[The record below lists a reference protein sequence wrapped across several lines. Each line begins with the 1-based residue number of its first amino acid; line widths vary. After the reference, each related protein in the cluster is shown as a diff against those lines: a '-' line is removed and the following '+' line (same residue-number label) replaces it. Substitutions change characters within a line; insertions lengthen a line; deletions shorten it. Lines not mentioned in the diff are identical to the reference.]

1 MNFKNFLVE
10 QKEKHSVLA
19 YGRMNPPTTG
29 HLKVIQKVQD
39 VAKQVGGDH
48 HMIVSHTQ
56 DSKKNPLSGAQK
68 VKHLKRYAPGANIK
82 SSSKENPTLFSQAA
96 ELYKNGVTHL
106 HVVAGSDRVPEYKQK
121 FKELNGKPNK
131 EGHVAFNFKKITI
144 HSAGTRDP
152 DAEGDVGISGTKM
165 REYVKNDDFKSF
177 RKGVPTQVSDK
188 DVKELMNDVRKG
200 MGLREDVNTK
210 FESLLVEGVH
220 DQSIFKVVFLAGGP
234 GSGKDYVLDNTLS
247 GHGLTEINSDKALE
261 FLMDKQ
267 GLDKRMP
274 ASEEEK
280 RNVVR
285 GKAKNVTELRQRL
298 ALLGRNGLIINGT
311 GDDVEKVTK
320 IKKRL
325 EELGYESKMI
335 LVNTKDEVSQQ
346 RNIERGQRGG
356 RTVPENIRREKWD
369 NVQNARTEY
378 AKMFGDNYHEFDNS
392 EDLREAPPEV
402 VKQKKG
408 EMMDIFKEVRKF
420 TEKPVNNPKA
430 EEWIA
435 HEMNRND
442 RLSAA
447 PSPSKTTLSAHP
459 ENPHKDKMNTMGL
472 NYYGFGRYGK
482 NNKVTH
488 HSVNGKLVEIPKEKP
503 EQSGSI
509 PTPGTSMTKQ
519 PRKKVNEEF
528 EQFIKEA
535 VTVTVTGDTPEEVAK
550 TLKLL
555 KTDDEESVEEE
566 NSYQYSDNTSIRV
579 LNYFNEEVEHL
590 DEKVKLLRD
599 KTGKLRVFMLRRAAA
614 KEAHLKNGVVMTH
627 KTGYIVKI
635 KENEDVGFHKET
647 IQEDGTD
654 GSNTDPTV
662 STPAGESIRA
672 KLKAYQPTKKDIHPE
687 KNASRT
693 TEVAKSQNY
702 NEHREKLSLIEIR
715 QRQKTKIAE
724 SIDKNIEPGLSMA
737 SSGESIGRDMGEK
750 IRKKDGKA
758 SQVVE
763 TIGAGGEDAS
773 SNSDMKELE
782 LKRKG
787 IDLHTFKSKKFV

>member
-1 MNFKNFLVE
+1 MNFKDFLVE
-10 QKEKHSVLA
+10 QKEKHAVLA

-29 HLKVIQKVQD
+29 HLKVVNKVQD
-39 VAKQVGGDH
+39 VAKDVGGEH
-48 HMIVSHTQ
+48 HMIVSHSQ

-68 VKHLKRYAPGANIK
+68 VKHLKRYAPGANIR
-82 SSSKENPTLFSQAA
+82 SSSKENPTIFSHAA
-96 ELYKNGVTHL
+96 ELHKSGVTHL

-131 EGHVAFNFKKITI
+131 EGKVPFHFKKITI

-152 DAEGDVGISGTKM
+152 DAEGDTGISGTKM
-165 REYVKNDDFKSF
+165 REHVKNNDFKSF
-177 RKGVPTQVSDK
+177 RKGVPAHVSDK
-188 DVKELMNDVRKG
+188 HAKELMQDVHKG
-200 MGLREDVNTK
+200 MGLHEDINTK
-210 FESLLVEGVH
+210 FESLLNEGVH

-261 FLMDKQ
+261 FLMDKE

-280 RNVVR
+280 RNLVR
-285 GKAKNVTELRQRL
+285 GKAKSITELRQRL

-325 EELGYESKMI
+325 EELGYESKMV
-335 LVNTKDEVSQQ
+335 LVNTDDEVSQQ

-356 RTVPENIRREKWD
+356 RTVPENIRREKWES
-369 NVQNARTEY
+369 VQNARTEY

-392 EDLREAPPEV
+392 EDLRNAPPEV

-408 EMMDIFKEVRKF
+408 EMMDIFKNVREF
-420 TEKPVNNPKA
+420 TQKPVANPKA

-435 HEMNRND
+435 YEMNRKD

-447 PSPSKTTLSAHP
+447 PSPSKTTMAAHP

-472 NYYGFGRYGK
+472 TYYGFGRYGR
-482 NNKVTH
+482 NGKVTH
-488 HSVNGKLVEIPKEKP
+488 HSVNGKLVEIPKENP
-503 EQSGSI
+503 EQAGSV
-509 PTPGTSMTKQ
+509 PTPGTSMTKK
-519 PRKKVNEEF
+519 PRKKVNEAF
-528 EQFIKEA
+528 EQFINEA

-555 KTDDEESVEEE
+555 KTEDEEPVEEE
-566 NSYQYSDNTSIRV
+566 NVYQYSDNSAMKV
-579 LNYFNEEVEHL
+579 LNYFNEEVELL

-599 KTGKLRVFMLRRAAA
+599 TKGNLRVFMLRRAAA
-614 KEAHLKNGVVMTH
+614 KEAHLKNGEVMKH
-627 KTGYIVKI
+627 KIGYIVKI
-635 KENEDVGFHKET
+635 KENEDVRLCKKT

-662 STPAGESIRA
+662 STPAGDSIRA
-672 KLKAYQPTKKDIHPE
+672 KFKAYRPTKKDIHPE
-687 KNASRT
+687 ENVSKQ
-693 TEVAKSQNY
+693 TEVAKPQNY
-702 NEHREKLSLIEIR
+702 NEQREKLSLIEIR
-715 QRQKTKIAE
+715 QRQKAKISE

-737 SSGESIGRDMGEK
+737 ASGESIGRDTGEK

-758 SQVVE
+758 SQVAE

-773 SNSDMKELE
+773 STSDMKELE

-787 IDLHTFKSKKFV
+787 IDLLSFRKRNYV

>member
-1 MNFKNFLVE
+1 MNFKDFLVE
-10 QKEKHSVLA
+10 QKEKHAVLA

-29 HLKVIQKVQD
+29 HLKVVNKVQD
-39 VAKQVGGDH
+39 VAKDVGGEH
-48 HMIVSHTQ
+48 HMIVSHSQ

-68 VKHLKRYAPGANIK
+68 VKHLKRYAPGANIR
-82 SSSKENPTLFSQAA
+82 SSSKENPTIFSHAA
-96 ELYKNGVTHL
+96 ELHKSGVTHL

-131 EGHVAFNFKKITI
+131 EGHVPFHFKKITI

-152 DAEGDVGISGTKM
+152 DAEGDTGISGTKM
-165 REYVKNDDFKSF
+165 REHVKNNDFKSF
-177 RKGVPTQVSDK
+177 RKGVPAHVSDK
-188 DVKELMNDVRKG
+188 HAKELMQDVHKG
-200 MGLREDVNTK
+200 MGLHEDINTK
-210 FESLLVEGVH
+210 FESLLNEGVH

-261 FLMDKQ
+261 FLMDKE

-280 RNVVR
+280 RNLVR
-285 GKAKNVTELRQRL
+285 GKAKSVTELRQRL

-325 EELGYESKMI
+325 EELGYESKMV
-335 LVNTKDEVSQQ
+335 LVNTDDEVSQQ

-356 RTVPENIRREKWD
+356 RTVPENIRREKWES
-369 NVQNARTEY
+369 VQNARTEY

-392 EDLREAPPEV
+392 EDLRSAPPEV

-408 EMMDIFKEVRKF
+408 EMMDIFKNVREF
-420 TEKPVNNPKA
+420 TQKPVANPKA

-435 HEMNRND
+435 YEMNRKD

-447 PSPSKTTLSAHP
+447 PSPSKTTMAAHP

-472 NYYGFGRYGK
+472 TYYGFGRYGR
-482 NNKVTH
+482 NGKVTH
-488 HSVNGKLVEIPKEKP
+488 HSVNGKLVEIPKENP
-503 EQSGSI
+503 EQAGSV
-509 PTPGTSMTKQ
+509 PTPGTSMTKK
-519 PRKKVNEEF
+519 PRKKVNEAF
-528 EQFIKEA
+528 EELF
-535 VTVTVTGDTPEEVAK
+535 V
-550 TLKLL
+550 
-555 KTDDEESVEEE
+555 DEEIE
-566 NSYQYSDNTSIRV
+566 
-579 LNYFNEEVEHL
+579 LL

-599 KTGKLRVFMLRRAAA
+599 TKGNLRVFMLRRAAA
-614 KEAHLKNGVVMTH
+614 KEAHLKNGEVMKH
-627 KTGYIVKI
+627 KIGYIVKI
-635 KENEDVGFHKET
+635 KENEDVRLCKKT

-662 STPAGESIRA
+662 STPAGDSIRA
-672 KLKAYQPTKKDIHPE
+672 KFKAYRPTKKDIHPE
-687 KNASRT
+687 ENVSKQ
-693 TEVAKSQNY
+693 TEVAKPQNY
-702 NEHREKLSLIEIR
+702 NEQREKLSLIEIR
-715 QRQKTKIAE
+715 QRQKAKISE

-737 SSGESIGRDMGEK
+737 ASGESIGRDMGEK

-758 SQVVE
+758 SQVAE

-773 SNSDMKELE
+773 STSDMKELE

-787 IDLHTFKSKKFV
+787 IDLLSFRKRNYV

>member
-1 MNFKNFLVE
+1 MNFKDFLVE
-10 QKEKHSVLA
+10 QKEKHAVLA

-29 HLKVIQKVQD
+29 HLKVVNKVQD
-39 VAKQVGGDH
+39 VAKDVGGEH
-48 HMIVSHTQ
+48 HMIVSHSQ

-68 VKHLKRYAPGANIK
+68 VKHLKRYAPGANIR
-82 SSSKENPTLFSQAA
+82 SSSKENPTIFSHAA
-96 ELYKNGVTHL
+96 ELHKSGVTHL

-131 EGHVAFNFKKITI
+131 EGHVPFHFKKITI

-152 DAEGDVGISGTKM
+152 DAEGDTGISGTKM
-165 REYVKNDDFKSF
+165 REHVKNNDFKSF
-177 RKGVPTQVSDK
+177 RKGVPAHVSDK
-188 DVKELMNDVRKG
+188 HAKELMQDVHKG
-200 MGLREDVNTK
+200 MGLHEDINTK
-210 FESLLVEGVH
+210 FESLLNEGVH

-261 FLMDKQ
+261 FLMDKE

-280 RNVVR
+280 RNLVR
-285 GKAKNVTELRQRL
+285 GKAKSVTELRQRL

-325 EELGYESKMI
+325 EELGYESKMV
-335 LVNTKDEVSQQ
+335 LVNTDDEVSQQ

-356 RTVPENIRREKWD
+356 RTVPENIRREKWES
-369 NVQNARTEY
+369 VQNARTEY

-392 EDLREAPPEV
+392 EDLRNAPPEV

-408 EMMDIFKEVRKF
+408 EMMDIFKNVREF
-420 TEKPVNNPKA
+420 TQKPVANPKA

-435 HEMNRND
+435 YEMNRKD

-447 PSPSKTTLSAHP
+447 PSPSKTTMAAHP

-472 NYYGFGRYGK
+472 TYYGFGRYGR
-482 NNKVTH
+482 NGKVTH
-488 HSVNGKLVEIPKEKP
+488 HSVNGKLVEIPKENP
-503 EQSGSI
+503 EQAGSV
-509 PTPGTSMTKQ
+509 PTPGTSMTKK
-519 PRKKVNEEF
+519 PRKKVNEAF
-528 EQFIKEA
+528 EELF
-535 VTVTVTGDTPEEVAK
+535 V
-550 TLKLL
+550 
-555 KTDDEESVEEE
+555 DEEIE
-566 NSYQYSDNTSIRV
+566 
-579 LNYFNEEVEHL
+579 LL

-599 KTGKLRVFMLRRAAA
+599 TKGNLRVFMLRRAAA
-614 KEAHLKNGVVMTH
+614 KEAHLKNGEVMKH
-627 KTGYIVKI
+627 KIGYIVKI
-635 KENEDVGFHKET
+635 KENEDVRLCKKT

-662 STPAGESIRA
+662 STPAGDSIRA
-672 KLKAYQPTKKDIHPE
+672 KFKAYRPTKKDIHPE
-687 KNASRT
+687 ENVSKQ
-693 TEVAKSQNY
+693 TEVAKPQNY
-702 NEHREKLSLIEIR
+702 NEQREKLSLIEIR
-715 QRQKTKIAE
+715 QRQKAKISE

-737 SSGESIGRDMGEK
+737 ASGESIGRDMGEK

-758 SQVVE
+758 SQVAE

-773 SNSDMKELE
+773 STSDMKELE

-787 IDLHTFKSKKFV
+787 IDLLSFRKRNYV

>member
-1 MNFKNFLVE
+1 MNFKDFLVE
-10 QKEKHSVLA
+10 QKEKHAVLA

-29 HLKVIQKVQD
+29 HLKVVNKVQD
-39 VAKQVGGDH
+39 VAKDVGGEH
-48 HMIVSHTQ
+48 HMIVSHSQ

-68 VKHLKRYAPGANIK
+68 VKHLKRYAPGANIRA
-82 SSSKENPTLFSQAA
+82 SSKENPTIFSHAA
-96 ELYKNGVTHL
+96 ELHKSGVTHL

-131 EGHVAFNFKKITI
+131 EGKVPFHFKNITI

-152 DAEGDVGISGTKM
+152 DAEGDTGISGTKM
-165 REYVKNDDFKSF
+165 REHVKNNDFKSF
-177 RKGVPTQVSDK
+177 RKGVPAHVSDK
-188 DVKELMNDVRKG
+188 HAKELMQDVHKG
-200 MGLREDVNTK
+200 MGLHEDINSK
-210 FESLLVEGVH
+210 FESLLNEGVH

-261 FLMDKQ
+261 FLMDKE

-280 RNVVR
+280 RNLVR
-285 GKAKNVTELRQRL
+285 GKAKSVTELRQRL

-325 EELGYESKMI
+325 EELGYESKMV
-335 LVNTKDEVSQQ
+335 LVNTQDEVSQQ

-356 RTVPENIRREKWD
+356 RTVPENIRREKWES
-369 NVQNARTEY
+369 VQNARTEY

-392 EDLREAPPEV
+392 EDLRNAPPEV

-408 EMMDIFKEVRKF
+408 EMMDIFKNVREF
-420 TEKPVNNPKA
+420 TQKPVGNPKA

-435 HEMNRND
+435 HEMNRKD

-447 PSPSKTTLSAHP
+447 PSPSKTTMAAHP

-472 NYYGFGRYGK
+472 TYYGFGRYGR
-482 NNKVTH
+482 NGKVTH
-488 HSVNGKLVEIPKEKP
+488 HSVNGKLVEIPKEDPK
-503 EQSGSI
+503 QAGSV

-519 PRKKVNEEF
+519 PRKKVNEAF
-528 EQFIKEA
+528 EELFVA
-535 VTVTVTGDTPEEVAK
+535 EEIE
-550 TLKLL
+550 L
-555 KTDDEESVEEE
+555 
-566 NSYQYSDNTSIRV
+566 
-579 LNYFNEEVEHL
+579 L

-599 KTGKLRVFMLRRAAA
+599 TKGNLRVFMLRRAAA
-614 KEAHLKNGVVMTH
+614 KEAHLKNGEVMKH

-635 KENEDVGFHKET
+635 KENEDVGFCKEF

-662 STPAGESIRA
+662 STPAGDSIRA
-672 KLKAYQPTKKDIHPE
+672 KFKAYRPTKKDIHPE
-687 KNASRT
+687 ENVSKQ

-702 NEHREKLSLIEIR
+702 NEQREKLSLIEIR
-715 QRQKTKIAE
+715 QRQKAKISE

-737 SSGESIGRDMGEK
+737 ASGESIGRDTGEK

-758 SQVVE
+758 SQVTE
-763 TIGAGGEDAS
+763 TIGAGGEDVS
-773 SNSDMKELE
+773 STSDIKELE

-787 IDLHTFKSKKFV
+787 INLQNFKAKKFV

>member
-1 MNFKNFLVE
+1 MNFKDFLVE
-10 QKEKHSVLA
+10 QKEKHAVLA

-29 HLKVIQKVQD
+29 HLKVINKVQD
-39 VAKQVGGDH
+39 VAKDVGGEH
-48 HMIVSHTQ
+48 HMIVSHSQ
-56 DSKKNPLSGAQK
+56 DSKKNPLSGEQK

-82 SSSKENPTLFSQAA
+82 ASSKENPTIFSHAA
-96 ELYKNGVTHL
+96 ELHKSGVTHL

-131 EGHVAFNFKKITI
+131 EGKVPFHFKKITI

-152 DAEGDVGISGTKM
+152 DAEGDTGISGTKM
-165 REYVKNDDFKSF
+165 REHVKNNDFKSF
-177 RKGVPTQVSDK
+177 RKGVPAHVSDK
-188 DVKELMNDVRKG
+188 HAKELMHDVHKG
-200 MGLREDVNTK
+200 MGLHEDINTK
-210 FESLLVEGVH
+210 FESLLNEGVH

-261 FLMDKQ
+261 FLMDKN

-280 RNVVR
+280 RNLVR
-285 GKAKNVTELRQRL
+285 GKAKSVTELRQRL

-325 EELGYESKMI
+325 EELGYDSKMV

-356 RTVPENIRREKWD
+356 RTVPENIRREKWES
-369 NVQNARTEY
+369 VQNARTEY

-392 EDLREAPPEV
+392 EDLRSAPPEV

-408 EMMDIFKEVRKF
+408 EMMDIFKSVREF
-420 TEKPVNNPKA
+420 TQQPAANPKA

-435 HEMNRND
+435 HEMSRKD

-447 PSPSKTTLSAHP
+447 PSPSKTTMAAHP

-472 NYYGFGRYGK
+472 TYYGFGRYGR
-482 NNKVTH
+482 NGKVTH
-488 HSVNGKLVEIPKEKP
+488 HSVNGKLVEIPKEDPK
-503 EQSGSI
+503 EAGSV
-509 PTPGTSMTKQ
+509 PTPGTSMTKK

-528 EQFIKEA
+528 EEMF
-535 VTVTVTGDTPEEVAK
+535 V
-550 TLKLL
+550 
-555 KTDDEESVEEE
+555 DEDVEM
-566 NSYQYSDNTSIRV
+566 
-579 LNYFNEEVEHL
+579 L

-599 KTGKLRVFMLRRAAA
+599 GKGKLRVFMLRRAAA
-614 KEAHLKNGVVMTH
+614 KEAHLKNGEVMKH

-635 KENEDVGFHKET
+635 KENEDVRLCKKP

-662 STPAGESIRA
+662 STPAGDSIRA
-672 KLKAYQPTKKDIHPE
+672 KFKAYRPTKKDIHPE
-687 KNASRT
+687 ENVSKQ
-693 TEVAKSQNY
+693 TETAKFQNY
-702 NEHREKLSLIEIR
+702 NEQREKLSLIEIR
-715 QRQKTKIAE
+715 QRQKAKIAE

-737 SSGESIGRDMGEK
+737 ASGESIARDTGEK

-758 SQVVE
+758 SQVAEMTGDE
-763 TIGAGGEDAS
+763 TTMSIGDQ
-773 SNSDMKELE
+773 KEGE

-787 IDLHTFKSKKFV
+787 INLQNFKAKKFV